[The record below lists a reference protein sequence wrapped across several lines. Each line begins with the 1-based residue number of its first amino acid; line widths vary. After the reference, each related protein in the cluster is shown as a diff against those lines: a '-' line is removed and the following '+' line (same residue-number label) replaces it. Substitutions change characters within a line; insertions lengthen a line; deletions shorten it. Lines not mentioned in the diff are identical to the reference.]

1 MGIPFFLVVVV
12 AGAIVL
18 NIASSATRTKDKKKI
33 EDFLAEQNDITIVP
47 RTKLEEIN
55 FIKCDISRIKF
66 EPTGE
71 DTKEQIDNLLNL
83 SHSKIANFK
92 GVTNQQL
99 KKTYGNNNFDEVLSY
114 QNNYDDL
121 LKSLVYTAE
130 LLSRDGDDKSA
141 ISLLQTSIS
150 LGNDVTKNYTLLADL
165 YSKNKMRK
173 EMFSLIDDVKEN
185 KEISQAKIMNHI
197 SSLQKGKHKGN
208 K

>member
-18 NIASSATRTKDKKKI
+18 NICSSAARTKDKKKI
-33 EDFLAEQNDITIVP
+33 EDFIAEQNEITIKP
-47 RTKLEEIN
+47 KAKLDEIN
-55 FIKCDISRIKF
+55 FIKCDISKVKF
-66 EPTGE
+66 TTNST
-71 DTKEQIDNLLNL
+71 DTNEEIDKLLNL
-83 SHSKIANFK
+83 SHSKLANFK
-92 GVTNQQL
+92 GVSNQEL
-99 KKTYGNNNFDEVLSY
+99 KREYGNNNFDEVLSY
-114 QNNYDDL
+114 QNNFDEL

-130 LLSRDGDDKSA
+130 LLARDGDDKSA

-173 EMFSLIDDVKEN
+173 EMFSLIDDVKAN
-185 KEISQAKIMNHI
+185 KEISQNKIMTHI
-197 SSLQKGKHKGN
+197 SSLQKGKQKGN